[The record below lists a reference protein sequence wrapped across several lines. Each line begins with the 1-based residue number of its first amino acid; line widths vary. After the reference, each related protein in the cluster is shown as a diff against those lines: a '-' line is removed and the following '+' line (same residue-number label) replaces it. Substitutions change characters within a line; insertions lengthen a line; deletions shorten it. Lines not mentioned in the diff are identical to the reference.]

1 MAKKPASFEYNGTLV
16 KVLDGDRIDAYI
28 DLGFDLK
35 IKKRIRYMG
44 IDTWESR
51 TRDLDEKKK
60 GLAAKTR
67 NKELLEAGTFKIIS
81 YGTGKFGRV
90 LGEIFVSPDVVGHE
104 ISENVD
110 KTSDGLVSINDI
122 LINEGHAYEY
132 DGGKKKKFVSEIE
145 KEKAAKKKDLV
156 DKPVG
161 GRMKSIMDVLEQ
173 VTEFIIGKEPQS
185 ESLLDKKKKT
195 IGFVADG
202 VKPKRKYTRR
212 KKKNAV
218 KKQK

>member
-1 MAKKPASFEYNGTLV
+1 MGKKLDAREYEAELI
-16 KVLDGDRIDAYI
+16 KVLDGDTIDCYI

-60 GLAAKTR
+60 GLAAKAR
-67 NKELLEAGTFKIIS
+67 NKELLEAGVFKIIS

-90 LGEIFVSPDVVGHE
+90 LGEIFVSPDAVGHE

-145 KEKAAKKKDLV
+145 TEKAAKKEDLV
-156 DKPVG
+156 DKPA
-161 GRMKSIMDVLEQ
+161 E
-173 VTEFIIGKEPQS
+173 EE
-185 ESLLDKKKKT
+185 
-195 IGFVADG
+195 
-202 VKPKRKYTRR
+202 
-212 KKKNAV
+212 
-218 KKQK
+218 